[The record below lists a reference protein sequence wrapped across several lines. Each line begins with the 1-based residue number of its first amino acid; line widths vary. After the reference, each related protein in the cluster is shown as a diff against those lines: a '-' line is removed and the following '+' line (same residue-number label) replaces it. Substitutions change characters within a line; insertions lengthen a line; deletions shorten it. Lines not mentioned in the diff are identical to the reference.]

1 MEAARARHGRAGMNS
16 PWTPL
21 ELVVETGVS
30 TSWTVDELARARRG
44 RRHGLAVESNAN
56 APWSGADVEEERPEH
71 DGQRNGSILTR
82 HSSYCS

>member
-1 MEAARARHGRAGMNS
+1 MNS

-71 DGQRNGSILTR
+71 DGQRNGSLELL
-82 HSSYCS
+82 